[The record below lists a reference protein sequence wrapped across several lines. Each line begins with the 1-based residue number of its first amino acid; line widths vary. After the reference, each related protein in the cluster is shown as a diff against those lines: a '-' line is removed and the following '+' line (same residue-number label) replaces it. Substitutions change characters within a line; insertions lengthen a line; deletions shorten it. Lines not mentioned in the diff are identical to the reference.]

1 MTEAV
6 SKIILNDEAFNEN
19 TLKVSCHDDTGF
31 FIDTINYYSLYL

>member
-19 TLKVSCHDDTGF
+19 TLKVGIADVIYHPCGL
-31 FIDTINYYSLYL
+31 LYQ